1 MPTRAYVAIDITA
14 SDIPSFSVVIDD
26 TLTILKFTKTAE
38 FILPLPKRK
47 AIWSLEEAHSDIDL
61 TVYPYTWWIV
71 IDGFAQIGVTFQP
84 AFGNSYALEIRDGRI
99 SSMTSISLAAA
110 KQLFTSLKAMMHGI
124 KSYLKVGSN
133 AIFKPANNLLQYHIR
148 SWVYR
153 EERIIDMSP
162 QGEFPPEFS

>member
-14 SDIPSFSVVIDD
+14 SDIPSFSVVIND

-47 AIWSLEEAHSDIDL
+47 AIWPFEDSTGIDL

-71 IDGFAQIGVTFQP
+71 IDEFAQIGVTFQP
-84 AFGNSYALEIRDGRI
+84 IHDHSYVLEIRDGRI

-110 KQLFTSLKAMMHGI
+110 KQLFASLKAMMHGI

-133 AIFKPANNLLQYHIR
+133 AIFKPADKLLQYHIR

-153 EERIIDMSP
+153 EERVIDMSP